1 MRHFSLLRLL
11 TFSSFTS
18 SDGFQSGGPNIAATT
33 HFGRGHRLHQSIQ
46 AAATSAE
53 TEATVLQSR
62 RRALHSML
70 GGSIAFVAASG
81 KATSPFA
88 NALDMD
94 AFVNAQVRVR

>member
-1 MRHFSLLRLL
+1 M
-11 TFSSFTS
+11 
-18 SDGFQSGGPNIAATT
+18 AATT